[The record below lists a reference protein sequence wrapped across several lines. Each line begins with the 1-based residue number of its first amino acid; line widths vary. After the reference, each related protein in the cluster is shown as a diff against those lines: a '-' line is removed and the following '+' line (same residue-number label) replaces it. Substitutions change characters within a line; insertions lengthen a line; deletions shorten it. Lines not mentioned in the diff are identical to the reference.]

1 MKRTVPLTQIIE
13 RLKKFPDNAQITLL
27 TKTPVKVVGIV
38 VQKKDGTRMM
48 VDIEVPEDRKMP

>member
-1 MKRTVPLTQIIE
+1 MKRTVPITHIIE
-13 RLKKFPDNAQITLL
+13 RLQKFPDNAQITLL

-48 VDIEVPEDRKMP
+48 VDIEVPENKK